1 MTREKATKIVKD
13 FLSDMNPDMWDGNG
27 NKPESFN
34 ERAWQYPLTDSVNLE
49 ITFVNDEVDGW
60 LLKDFYDLIESLV
73 NKIGHYK
80 PDEFGKYMCEESIG
94 GNYSGT
100 NFKILITE

>member
-1 MTREKATKIVKD
+1 MGKIYTVTQ
-13 FLSDMNPDMWDGNG
+13 
-27 NKPESFN
+27 FN
-34 ERAWQYPLTDSVNLE
+34 TIDKLLTLLVRDA
-49 ITFVNDEVDGW
+49 W